1 MSLQKQ
7 IVWITGASSGI
18 GEALAYAYSEKGVK
32 LILSARRVNELERVR
47 ENCSGNTEDV
57 KILPLDLTDIKAMKE
72 KTEMAIKM
80 FGKIDILIN
89 NGGISQ
95 RAYAVDLTME
105 TIRRIMEVNFF
116 GTVALTKALL
126 PHMIEN
132 KSGRIVVVSS
142 VMGKIGTRYRS
153 AYAASK
159 HALHGWF
166 DCLRQEVYQHNIHV
180 TIVCPGYVRTNVTRN
195 ALTADG
201 EKLNV
206 MGDAHEK
213 ALTPKQFADKLIP
226 KISKGKDEIYIGG
239 FEIITIYLKRYF
251 PALLNKIL
259 LRAKVT

>member
-166 DCLRQEVYQHNIHV
+166 DCLRQEIYQHNIHV